1 MDRTMNPSDLIG
13 KYIAD
18 LNDWRGKTL
27 ADLRKIIHDVDPEVI
42 EEWKYMGNPVW
53 YHNGQILLAKAFK
66 DKVKLTF
73 PQGAS
78 LPDPD
83 KILNNGLEGN
93 NWRAIDLYEG
103 DRINE
108 PALKDMI
115 RAAIALNDS
124 KTKS

>member
-83 KILNNGLEGN
+83 KVFNNGLEGN